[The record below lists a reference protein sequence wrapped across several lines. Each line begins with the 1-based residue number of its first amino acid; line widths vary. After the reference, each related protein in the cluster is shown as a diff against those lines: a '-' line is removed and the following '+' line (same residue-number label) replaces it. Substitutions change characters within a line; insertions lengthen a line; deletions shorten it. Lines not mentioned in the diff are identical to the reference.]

1 MTDSIFEYFTNALT
15 YRFWFSIFASFVW
28 GILSIVLSP
37 CHLSSIPLV
46 VGYLT
51 SRNETNTGRTFFIS
65 LVFTLGILVTILLI
79 GTITALTG
87 QILGDIGKIGN
98 VLVSAVFILIGL
110 YLMDILKIPIPGM
123 NINSPDTKGYLSSFV
138 LGLLFGLGLGPCT
151 FAFMAPVI
159 VIVFK
164 ISSTSLLHG
173 MLLIISFAIGHCL
186 LIVAAGVSFVKV
198 QKYLHW
204 NESSKTISI
213 IKKVTGLLVILGGI
227 YLLYNYVL

>member
-1 MTDSIFEYFTNALT
+1 MIDSIFEYFTNALT
-15 YRFWFSIFASFVW
+15 YGFWFSIFASFVW
-28 GILSIVLSP
+28 GVLSIILSP

-51 SRNETNTGRTFFIS
+51 SRKETNTGRTFYIS
-65 LVFTLGILVTILLI
+65 LVFTFGILVTILLI
-79 GTITALTG
+79 GIITALSG

-98 VLVSAVFILIGL
+98 IIVSAVFILIGL
-110 YLMDILKIPIPGM
+110 YLMDVLKIPIPGI
-123 NINSPDTKGYLSSFV
+123 NINTPQTKGYLSSFI

-164 ISSTSLLHG
+164 ISSTSLIHG
-173 MLLIISFAIGHCL
+173 LLLIISFAIGHCL

-198 QKYLHW
+198 QKYLNW
-204 NESSKTISI
+204 NENSKTISV
-213 IKKVTGLLVILGGI
+213 IKKVTGILVILGGI
-227 YLLYNYVL
+227 YLIYNYVL